1 MNQNNIGDYTQRSTC
16 RLCDGTDL
24 VSILDLGHVPLAG
37 GFLTQSQ
44 FSEEKVYPLD
54 IYFCRGCTLVQV
66 LNVVSADTLFRNYFY
81 YSSAVNTLVEHFA
94 EFAKEVT
101 SDFIERPK
109 DEALVVEIGCNDG
122 VLLKSFNAMDVQAV
136 GIDPATNVVESI
148 EDQAITV
155 INDYF
160 TEQVAVGVREKY
172 GPADAIVSSY
182 TMAHIDDMVDVFK
195 GIKTLLRDDGVL
207 IFEVYYIGIVFDE
220 TQYDMIYHEHLSYYS
235 SMSLVKFCER
245 FGMEIFD
252 VKKMPLRSGT
262 TRYYVRNVGKRL
274 ESVSPAVQ
282 ELLNYEKE
290 RGLDDL
296 DTYKGFASMVE
307 QSRTDLMAL
316 LQRYKAEGKT
326 VIGYGASG
334 RATTIMSYCG
344 ITADHLDY
352 VVDDAPA
359 KHGFYTPGNHLEI
372 MPWDLAVAENAPDY
386 VVLFAWSFFNEVVK
400 RRAEYLSQGG
410 NFIVPLP
417 EVSVVSS

>member
-1 MNQNNIGDYTQRSTC
+1 MDQNNIGDYSRRSTC

-24 VSILDLGHVPLAG
+24 VSILDLGYVPLAG
-37 GFLTQSQ
+37 GFLTQSE
-44 FSEEKVYPLD
+44 FSDEKVYPLD

-94 EFAKEVT
+94 DFAKEVT
-101 SDFIERPK
+101 LDFIDRPK

-122 VLLKSFNAMDVQAV
+122 VLLKSFNAVDVKAV

-148 EDQAITV
+148 EDQEITV
-155 INDYF
+155 VNDYF
-160 TEQVAVGVREKY
+160 TEQVAADVREKY

-235 SMSLVKFCER
+235 LMSLVKFCER

-252 VKKMPLRSGT
+252 VKKTPLRSGT
-262 TRYYVRNVGKRL
+262 TRYYVRNVGKR
-274 ESVSPAVQ
+274 SGNISPAVQ

-290 RGLDDL
+290 RGLDEL
-296 DTYKGFASMVE
+296 DTYKAFASLVE
-307 QSRTDLMAL
+307 RSRTDLMTL
-316 LQRYKAEGKT
+316 LKRYKAEGKT
-326 VIGYGASG
+326 VAGYGASG
-334 RATTIMSYCG
+334 RATTIMNYCG
-344 ITADHLDY
+344 ITTDHLDY

-372 MPWDLAVAENAPDY
+372 MPWDLAVAEKAPDY
-386 VVLFAWSFFNEVVK
+386 LVLFAWSFFNEVVK

-410 NFIVPLP
+410 HFIVPLP
-417 EVSVVSS
+417 EVSVVSG

>member
-1 MNQNNIGDYTQRSTC
+1 
-16 RLCDGTDL
+16 
-24 VSILDLGHVPLAG
+24 
-37 GFLTQSQ
+37 
-44 FSEEKVYPLD
+44 
-54 IYFCRGCTLVQV
+54 
-66 LNVVSADTLFRNYFY
+66 VSADTLFRNYFY

-94 EFAKEVT
+94 DFAKEVT
-101 SDFIERPK
+101 SDFIDRPK

-122 VLLKSFNAMDVQAV
+122 VLLKSFNAVDVKAV

-148 EDQAITV
+148 EDQEITV
-155 INDYF
+155 VNDYF
-160 TEQVAVGVREKY
+160 TEQVAADVREKY

-235 SMSLVKFCER
+235 LMSLVKFCER

-252 VKKMPLRSGT
+252 VKKTPLRSGT
-262 TRYYVRNVGKRL
+262 TRYYVRNVGKR
-274 ESVSPAVQ
+274 SGNISPAVQ

-290 RGLDDL
+290 RGLDEL
-296 DTYKGFASMVE
+296 DTYKAFASLVE
-307 QSRTDLMAL
+307 RSRTDLMTL
-316 LQRYKAEGKT
+316 LKRYKAEGKT
-326 VIGYGASG
+326 VAGYGASG
-334 RATTIMSYCG
+334 RATTIMNYCG
-344 ITADHLDY
+344 ITTDHLDY

-386 VVLFAWSFFNEVVK
+386 LVLFAWSFFNEVVK

-410 NFIVPLP
+410 HFIVPLP
-417 EVSVVSS
+417 EVSVVSG